1 MHKELVDE
9 RRWISESRFLH
20 ALNYCM
26 LLPGPEAQQLAT
38 YVGWLLH
45 GTRGGIVAGTL
56 FVLPG
61 FVVICALSAAY
72 ALFQRT
78 DWLQTL
84 FFGLKAAVLAIVL
97 EALVRVARRALKT
110 PFARLL
116 AALAF
121 VGLFFFAL
129 PFPLVVAAAGIAG
142 YLVAR
147 TAPDLL
153 QPPAGHKAHAA
164 DKPSVIDESF
174 ADRQRG
180 IARDARHRRRRRRS
194 VGGARSLCSCFSQL
208 GPGAFAAIGVFFS
221 KMAVVTFGGAYAV
234 LAYVAQ
240 QAVETYHWLKPG
252 EMLDGLALAETTP
265 GPLVLVLSFVG
276 FLAAF
281 RDRRGL
287 DPLAAG
293 LLGAFLTTWVTFVPC
308 FLWIFLGAPYV
319 ERLRGERRPLRR
331 AGGDLGRRRRRHPQP
346 GRLVRPARAVPRGG
360 SPAARPDLDGLAGPG
375 LARCALR
382 GLLTAA
388 AAVMLFRLKLG
399 IVYTLLRLR
408 GGGLCPEHAHLDVEV
423 AQICP
428 PALVFS
434 IELCDVSRA
443 PIRIGKK
450 HGQAHSV
457 LQRDHGRVR
466 RRALRRLGRAA
477 QRRRSLRAR
486 PRRRSPRR
494 VPPA

>member
-1 MHKELVDE
+1 MSFLQSEPSQNAVPPYPTFAQALRLWARIGLLSFGGPAGQIALMHKELVED

-61 FVVICALSAAY
+61 FFVICALSTAY
-72 ALFQRT
+72 ALLQRT

-110 PFARLL
+110 GLARLL

-121 VGLFFFAL
+121 VCLFFFAL
-129 PFPLVVAAAGIAG
+129 PFPLVIAAAGLAG
-142 YLVAR
+142 YLLAR
-147 TAPDLL
+147 AWPTAL
-153 QPPAGHKAHAA
+153 QPAAGQKASVS
-164 DKPSVIDESF
+164 DRPSVIGDTF
-174 ADRQRG
+174 PD
-180 IARDARHRRRRRRS
+180 RRRS
-194 VGGARSLCSCFSQL
+194 LGASFGLLAVGLSLWAAPFGLLPLLPS

-221 KMAVVTFGGAYAV
+221 KMALVTFGGAYAV

-240 QAVETYHWLKPG
+240 QAVDTYQWLNPG

-281 RDRRGL
+281 RDTGGL
-287 DPLAAG
+287 DPLLAG

-319 ERLRGERRPLRR
+319 ERLRANTALSGAL
-331 AGGDLGRRRRRHPQP
+331 AAISAAVVGVILNLAVWFGLHVLFRHV
-346 GRLVRPARAVPRGG
+346 GTLN
-360 SPAARPDLDGLAGPG
+360 AGPVSMAWPDPSS
-375 LARCALR
+375 LDAQAL
-382 GLLTAA
+382 LLTAA
-388 AAVMLFRLKLG
+388 AAFLLFRLRLG
-399 IVYTLLRLR
+399 IVYTLLA
-408 GGGLCPEHAHLDVEV
+408 CAV
-423 AQICP
+423 AGFLLTAVI
-428 PALVFS
+428 
-434 IELCDVSRA
+434 
-443 PIRIGKK
+443 
-450 HGQAHSV
+450 
-457 LQRDHGRVR
+457 
-466 RRALRRLGRAA
+466 
-477 QRRRSLRAR
+477 
-486 PRRRSPRR
+486 
-494 VPPA
+494 